1 MPPSVIYHLILSS
14 VSDCFLSVFL
24 SAYLHYLY
32 MTPYSPVIRV
42 VITTIYDTFLIGE
55 DARLST
61 VIANLRF
68 SDQLGTNMRPGAYFK
83 RWY

>member
-1 MPPSVIYHLILSS
+1 
-14 VSDCFLSVFL
+14 
-24 SAYLHYLY
+24 
-32 MTPYSPVIRV
+32 MTPYSRVIRV